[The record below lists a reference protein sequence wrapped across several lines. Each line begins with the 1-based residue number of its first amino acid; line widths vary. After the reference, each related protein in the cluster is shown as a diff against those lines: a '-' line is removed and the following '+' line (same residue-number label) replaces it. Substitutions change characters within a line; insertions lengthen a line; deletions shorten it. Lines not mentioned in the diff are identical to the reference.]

1 MLCRRKL
8 AGTCNWN
15 YELDIN
21 PCIFNY
27 HYFTEC
33 QTIFYEYRYISSI
46 YFGYLTKNLTDVFS
60 FYYELL
66 ESINIQMMSKGIFF
80 RYYSIHL
87 NFGYLTKIKLYI
99 FHR

>member
-21 PCIFNY
+21 PCILPNVKL
-27 HYFTEC
+27 
-33 QTIFYEYRYISSI
+33 FYEYRYISNI
-46 YFGYLTKNLTDVFS
+46 DFGYLTKNLTDVFS

-66 ESINIQMMSKGIFF
+66 ESINIQMFV
-80 RYYSIHL
+80 
-87 NFGYLTKIKLYI
+87 
-99 FHR
+99 

>member
-15 YELDIN
+15 YELTIN
-21 PCIFNY
+21 QCIFNY

-46 YFGYLTKNLTDVFS
+46 DFGYLTKNLTDVFS

-66 ESINIQMMSKGIFF
+66 ESINIQMFV
-80 RYYSIHL
+80 
-87 NFGYLTKIKLYI
+87 
-99 FHR
+99 